1 MAVMCM
7 ESLIH
12 RKCQVVSL
20 RFIEREGYDP
30 ETVQAVDWKSYK
42 EEQYD
47 KLADIVRAS
56 LDMKEIYRIIGL

>member
-1 MAVMCM
+1 MK
-7 ESLIH
+7 E
-12 RKCQVVSL
+12 K
-20 RFIEREGYDP
+20 GYGP

>member
-1 MAVMCM
+1 MAKDFPIFDTDGKL
-7 ESLIH
+7 S
-12 RKCQVVSL
+12 
-20 RFIEREGYDP
+20 
-30 ETVQAVDWKSYK
+30 ETAEAFNYQQFK

>member
-1 MAVMCM
+1 MHGIFDSPEMSGGFLSALLK
-7 ESLIH
+7 E
-12 RKCQVVSL
+12 K
-20 RFIEREGYDP
+20 GYNP